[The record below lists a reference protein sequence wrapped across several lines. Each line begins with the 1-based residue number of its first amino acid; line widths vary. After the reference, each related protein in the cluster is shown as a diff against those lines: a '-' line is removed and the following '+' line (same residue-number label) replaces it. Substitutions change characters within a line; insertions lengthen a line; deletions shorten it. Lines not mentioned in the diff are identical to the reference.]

1 MNKTGD
7 DDDDDDDD
15 DNVLGAEDVGQEA
28 GGSCR

>member
-28 GGSCR
+28 GGSCG